1 MLVTDPETEFEEE
14 LHAFDS
20 DVDVAI
26 QCFYTWQTVHAAA
39 RQSRKTYD
47 LLNRNAGFW
56 VLALGSIQP
65 NSLIAFGRI
74 FETDKRTH
82 NVGGL
87 LQLAEANVS
96 IFSKAAVRRRKN
108 KDLANTSHLID
119 EFMSSVH
126 DPTLSDFKRLT
137 SFVDARREVYARCY
151 KQLRDK
157 VYAHKDRTDISGFV
171 AKTNT
176 RELGRLVS
184 DLRILHYVLWHWL
197 RNGRE
202 PSFSP
207 LRHSAGKQ
215 IKQDTR
221 TFLKYLTSCCSS

>member
-1 MLVTDPETEFEEE
+1 MTDPETEFEEE

-39 RQSRKTYD
+39 RKSRKTYD

-56 VLALGSIQP
+56 VLALGSIQA
-65 NSLIAFGRI
+65 NSLIALDRI
-74 FETDKRTH
+74 FDTDKRTH
-82 NVGGL
+82 NVGRL

-108 KDLANTSHLID
+108 KDLANAGHLID

-126 DPTLSDFKRLT
+126 DPTPSDFKRLK

-184 DLRILHYVLWHWL
+184 DLRILHYVLWHWV

-202 PSFSP
+202 PRLSP

-221 TFLKYLTSCCSS
+221 KFLKYVTSCCSS